1 MTSFCLDAIDRCSTA
16 LTFGRPATQDQ
27 YRLRQILYSSVHK
40 GINLVQACQKLPPR
54 RHNQLQTFLH
64 SISVLMYVVH
74 CHEANS
80 RLRDIFHFDCCL
92 LSKSTIESAKKSAF
106 CTCKIFLNK
115 VKLICHFFLKKGVA
129 LLLFSRNKS
138 AALSATLKSG
148 VHYSFRYIS
157 IYFSFFQVLY

>member
-40 GINLVQACQKLPPR
+40 GINLVQACWKLPPA
-54 RHNQLQTFLH
+54 QLATD
-64 SISVLMYVVH
+64 H
-74 CHEANS
+74 CHEPNS

-92 LSKSTIESAKKSAF
+92 LSKSTIKSAKKSAF

-157 IYFSFFQVLY
+157 IYFSFF